1 VAINDLMA
9 RLNEVLAFQ
18 GRFIADA
25 AHQLRTPVAGLKAHL
40 EVALR
45 ETDFEQAKKAMA
57 HIYISVERLSHLV
70 SQLLSFARN
79 EPTLVKK
86 SGFAPVDLNKLA
98 FETTM
103 EWVPEAYKKNIDLG
117 FEGADGPLLV
127 SGDAVR
133 LREMINNLLDNA
145 IRYSHRN
152 GRVTVRVTMDE
163 GVKLSVSDDGPVIPA
178 EERQRVFERFHRLL
192 RGHTEGSGLGL
203 AIVKEIAMSHDA
215 SISLVDDVDG
225 VGNKFMVSFPGLA
238 VA

>member
-1 VAINDLMA
+1 
-9 RLNEVLAFQ
+9 
-18 GRFIADA
+18 
-25 AHQLRTPVAGLKAHL
+25 
-40 EVALR
+40 
-45 ETDFEQAKKAMA
+45 
-57 HIYISVERLSHLV
+57 
-70 SQLLSFARN
+70 
-79 EPTLVKK
+79 
-86 SGFAPVDLNKLA
+86 VDLNKLA